1 MHTSQR
7 LGTVAHVAR
16 RAFGTTRRHRSGR
29 WGAEY
34 PHPVTRQRVTAG
46 RSFATKAEALRWLA
60 EAEVDLSR
68 GQLLDPAGIKR
79 SFGDYSTAW
88 LAGRTDLRPKT
99 AELYEYLHRTYLL
112 PHLAHVKLGE
122 IEPAT
127 VRWWHGTVSQGTQS
141 PVTTAK
147 AYRLLRQVLA
157 AAVIDSLL
165 RSNPCS
171 LRGAAVERSAE
182 RKIPSFSEV
191 VELAG
196 AVRAEYRL
204 MVLLGALAGLR
215 RGECLALRRRDLVQ
229 RDGVWTVTIEAS
241 IVYIKGEPTRQA
253 PKTSA
258 GVRHLALPAILGDA
272 IEEHLAEFGPIA
284 ADAPLFVDSHTGS
297 TPTLMVW
304 RGAWEGARKATSLDY
319 TFHDL
324 RHLAGTLNAAAGA
337 SIREAMARMGHASP
351 RAALR
356 YQHVVERRDGE
367 VAQSIDRLL
376 RSAP

>member
-1 MHTSQR
+1 M
-7 LGTVAHVAR
+7 
-16 RAFGTTRRHRSGR
+16 
-29 WGAEY
+29 
-34 PHPVTRQRVTAG
+34 TAG

-68 GQLLDPAGIKR
+68 GQHLDPDGVKR
-79 SFGDYSTAW
+79 TFGDYSTAW

-99 AELYEYLHRTYLL
+99 AELYAYLHRVYLV
-112 PHLAHVKLGE
+112 PHLDRVRLGE
-122 IEPAT
+122 IDPAT
-127 VRWWHGTVSQGTQS
+127 VRWWHGTVSQGEQS

-147 AYRLLRQVLA
+147 AYRLLRQILE
-157 AAVIDSLL
+157 AAVADALL

-182 RKIPSFSEV
+182 RQIPTFAEV
-191 VELAG
+191 GQLAG
-196 AVRAEYRL
+196 AIRPEYRL

-215 RGECLALRRRDLVQ
+215 RGECLALRRRDLVEK
-229 RDGVWTVTIEAS
+229 DGGWTVMVEAS
-241 IVYIKGEPTRQA
+241 IVYIKGEPCRQA
-253 PKTSA
+253 PKTAA
-258 GVRHLALPAILGDA
+258 GVRRLALPSVLGEA
-272 IEEHLAEFGPIA
+272 VEQHLATFGPF
-284 ADAPLFVDSHTGS
+284 DREAPLFVDSQTGS

-304 RGAWEGARKATSLDY
+304 RGAWDGARKATSLDY

-337 SIREAMARMGHASP
+337 SIREAMARMGHSSP

-376 RSAP
+376 RSE

>member
-1 MHTSQR
+1 M
-7 LGTVAHVAR
+7 
-16 RAFGTTRRHRSGR
+16 
-29 WGAEY
+29 
-34 PHPVTRQRVTAG
+34 TAG

-68 GQLLDPAGIKR
+68 GQLLDPHGMKR

-88 LAGRTDLRPKT
+88 LSGRTDLRPKT
-99 AELYEYLHRTYLL
+99 AELYDYLHRVYLL
-112 PHLAHVKLGE
+112 PHLASVKLGE

-127 VRWWHGTVSQGTQS
+127 VRWWHGRVSEGQQS

-147 AYRLLRQVLA
+147 AYRLLRQILA
-157 AAVIDSLL
+157 AAVTDSLL

-171 LRGAAVERSAE
+171 LKGAAVERSAE
-182 RKIPSFSEV
+182 RQIPTFAEV
-191 VELAG
+191 GELAG
-196 AVRAEYRL
+196 AIRPEYRL

-215 RGECLALRRRDLVQ
+215 RGECLALRSRDLVQ
-229 RDGVWTVTIEAS
+229 KDAGWTAMIEGS
-241 IVYIKGEPTRQA
+241 IVFIKGEPSRQP
-253 PKTSA
+253 PKTAA
-258 GVRHLALPAILGDA
+258 GVRRLALPGVLGDA
-272 IEEHLAEFGPIA
+272 VEEHLAVFGPFA
-284 ADAPLFVDSHTGS
+284 PDAPLFVDPCTGT
-297 TPTLMVW
+297 TPSLMVW
-304 RGAWEGARKATSLDY
+304 RGAWDGARKATSLDY

-376 RSAP
+376 RSQPQ